1 MSSTRNGRAP
11 TRRERRRA
19 RERAIVATTRALID
33 ERGRRD
39 VAVDEIARAARVNKA
54 LIYRSFDSKE
64 EIFVLTVV
72 DYLAE
77 LEARGGGL
85 PGTADPVAALR
96 QVCERYVGFCLDY
109 PAFLDC
115 GLALMQRP
123 AGELRELVSGA
134 VLFRLGRAMAT
145 ILGPLERILEAG
157 AERGVFAI
165 EDPDFTA
172 NRLYAT
178 ARSAQRERRPPPR
191 CREVTPRQLRAWQ
204 TVPPRHRAPP
214 GGPRPAPQATRLA
227 AGVPAGGICVRRSSP
242 QSSLK
247 PSAVTTG
254 SRAREPPE
262 IIKAW

>member
-1 MSSTRNGRAP
+1 MPSARNGRGP
-11 TRRERRRA
+11 TRREWRRA

-33 ERGRRD
+33 ARGRRD

-77 LEARGGGL
+77 LEARGAGL

-96 QVCERYVGFCLDY
+96 QVCDRYAGFCLDY

-123 AGELRELVSGA
+123 ASELRELVSGA
-134 VLFRLGRAMAT
+134 VLFRLGRAIAAT
-145 ILGPLERILEAG
+145 LGPLERILAAG

-165 EDPDFTA
+165 DDPDFTA
-172 NRLYAT
+172 NRLYAQVLGSMHLARIGVGVRESAPGVAETFDLDPEQVREACVQDALALARITDRT
-178 ARSAQRERRPPPR
+178 A
-191 CREVTPRQLRAWQ
+191 T
-204 TVPPRHRAPP
+204 
-214 GGPRPAPQATRLA
+214 
-227 AGVPAGGICVRRSSP
+227 
-242 QSSLK
+242 
-247 PSAVTTG
+247 
-254 SRAREPPE
+254 
-262 IIKAW
+262 

>member
-1 MSSTRNGRAP
+1 VSSTRNGRAP

-77 LEARGGGL
+77 LEARGAGL

-172 NRLYAT
+172 NRLYAQVLGSMHL
-178 ARSAQRERRPPPR
+178 ARVGVGVRESTPGVAETFDLDPERV
-191 CREVTPRQLRAWQ
+191 REACVQDALALARITEG
-204 TVPPRHRAPP
+204 AP
-214 GGPRPAPQATRLA
+214 A
-227 AGVPAGGICVRRSSP
+227 
-242 QSSLK
+242 
-247 PSAVTTG
+247 
-254 SRAREPPE
+254 
-262 IIKAW
+262 